1 MSILITQLST
11 AASNVRE
18 TVKHPRR
25 QVGILCGFLLGF
37 FGLYLFMAFI
47 AMPLGAPVR
56 VFATFMAV
64 WGACFGL
71 YFIASYWVLLTR
83 PLHGCWLWIELGLI
97 FAGAVIFRFMLV
109 NLPLSLSGDAWR
121 YLWDARVILNGYSP
135 YFYAPFDKILTSL
148 HDSVFAHITYGQFPT
163 KYPPGAQIFFMLGYL
178 LNPTNLVALK
188 IIFVL
193 LDLVTCVGL
202 AALLVSKG
210 LDPRRVLLYAWCPLP
225 IIEFAIQGHSDVI
238 AIAFMVLAVLCAQS
252 SRKSLRIAAGICI
265 GIAAL
270 ARLYPILLLLVLV
283 RRRDWGLI
291 IACFTTI
298 VLGYLPFFLLGHG
311 DLRSVLLS
319 FSGQQDLHP
328 GVVAL
333 AVPVWTR
340 EGGISAKGLAIVMV
354 WYFTFI
360 VVGSYILIFPPYSTA
375 SNWLIYYAVSF
386 GVMVLGLIAAAMIG
400 FRWRNWQKWHFL
412 P

>member
-1 MSILITQLST
+1 
-11 AASNVRE
+11 
-18 TVKHPRR
+18 
-25 QVGILCGFLLGF
+25 
-37 FGLYLFMAFI
+37 
-47 AMPLGAPVR
+47 MPLGAPVR

-188 IIFVL
+188 MIFVL

-400 FRWRNWQKWHFL
+400 FRWRNWQKWHFQ